1 MSLRIISL
9 ASLAVVCTA
18 AGCQSP
24 YAADRGAAFGAGAG
38 AAAGAVIASAAGKNA
53 LAGAAIG
60 AMGGA
65 ITGAVV
71 GEAIDEQEARNR
83 AAIEAQM
90 GRRIRA
96 GSVSMDDVVSMTKA
110 GVADELVVN
119 HIRAN
124 GMIAP
129 PSANDLILLNQ
140 QGVSPRVVQAMQAP
154 PPQPAQQVTHV
165 VHEPAPPPVVVER
178 HYWGGPR
185 YYHHPHY
192 CAPRNRVSYGFSYS
206 SGR

>member
-1 MSLRIISL
+1 MSLRMVSL

-18 AGCQSP
+18 VGCQSP

-38 AAAGAVIASAAGKNA
+38 AAAGAVIAGAAGKNA

-71 GEAIDEQEARNR
+71 GDAIDEQEARNR

-96 GSVSMDDVVSMTKA
+96 GSVTMDDVIAMTKS
-110 GVADELVVN
+110 GVADELIVN
-119 HIRAN
+119 HIRGN

-129 PSANDLILLNQ
+129 PSAQDLIVLNQ
-140 QGVSPRVVQAMQAP
+140 QGVTPRVVQAMQAP
-154 PPQPAQQVTHV
+154 PPQQAQQVTHV
-165 VHEPAPPPVVVER
+165 VHEAPPPVVVER

-185 YYHHPHY
+185 YYHHHPHCY
-192 CAPRNRVSYGFSYS
+192 PRNRTSYGFSFS
-206 SGR
+206 SGH